1 MKTYWTATLKPQVL
15 EGIKKANITNKDV
28 IKLILKLNK
37 SVSTCRTN
45 MAYGMSWDL
54 ICHSDAYNRAYD
66 ALEDLYHG
74 AEYGERTIFA
84 DDYEEYCNA
93 NGILAEANLGDWLA

>member
-54 ICHSDAYNRAYD
+54 I
-66 ALEDLYHG
+66 
-74 AEYGERTIFA
+74 
-84 DDYEEYCNA
+84 
-93 NGILAEANLGDWLA
+93 